1 MFRETCKNLQK
12 SAKTPFYDFYIRVN
26 LHVIDIQ
33 TATKG
38 RYITSPLET
47 IPEFV
52 LLPAQAVF
60 FCLLSLGFES
70 FLSLLFLPSST
81 AELFEAVT

>member
-1 MFRETCKNLQK
+1 MFSETCKNWQK
-12 SAKTPFYDFYIRVN
+12 SDKTPFYVFYIRVN
-26 LHVIDIQ
+26 VHVSDIQ
-33 TATKG
+33 TATKV
-38 RYITSPLET
+38 RSITSPLET

-52 LLPAQAVF
+52 LLPAQSVF